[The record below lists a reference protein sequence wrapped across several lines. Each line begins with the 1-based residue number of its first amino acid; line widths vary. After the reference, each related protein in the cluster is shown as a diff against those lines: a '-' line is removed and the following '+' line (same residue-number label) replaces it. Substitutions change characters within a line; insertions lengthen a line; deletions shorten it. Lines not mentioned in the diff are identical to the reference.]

1 MLTVSVIVITAFL
14 LAVAYGLARLTVH
27 LMDHVD
33 GEITQDQTTAQLQ
46 LRELG
51 ELGPA
56 GPMAR
61 NVIDV
66 TTPARQLGQLQLSSP
81 SV

>member
-1 MLTVSVIVITAFL
+1 VDLSRLLGQAAMLTVSVVVVTAFL

-33 GEITQDQTTAQLQ
+33 GEITQNQSTVQL
-46 LRELG
+46 

-66 TTPARQLGQLQLSSP
+66 TTPARQLADGP
-81 SV
+81 A